1 MFSHGF
7 HHFFLIHSWFFH
19 NELLI
24 HWSIQFFDYGTTIT
38 ELVMD
43 TYEFS
48 IVWYYNP
55 ITTIQFLQ
63 SSTTSISFWDK

>member
-1 MFSHGF
+1 
-7 HHFFLIHSWFFH
+7 
-19 NELLI
+19 
-24 HWSIQFFDYGTTIT
+24 
-38 ELVMD
+38 MD

-55 ITTIQFLQ
+55 ITIIQFLQ